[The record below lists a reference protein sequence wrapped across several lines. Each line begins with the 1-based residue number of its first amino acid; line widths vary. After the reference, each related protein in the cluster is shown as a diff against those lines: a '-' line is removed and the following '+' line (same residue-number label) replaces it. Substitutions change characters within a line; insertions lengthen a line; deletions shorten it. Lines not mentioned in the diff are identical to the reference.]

1 MDYAL
6 MMTAYAKRAVRKL
19 TQQDLLYES
28 LRRAILDGDIG
39 RGTRLAS
46 SRALAEQLGIAR
58 NSVLYAYERLVEEGF
73 VSATRH
79 GSVVNAV
86 SAGAVATPAQTT
98 QREEPVPALARR
110 VRELPPRRA
119 GRDGSKALRPGVPA
133 LDAFPYAQW
142 RTAVERALR
151 ELRAHDLGYGDSA
164 GMPALRQAIAQ
175 YVRVSRGVRCQPD
188 QVFVTDGTQSSL
200 DLCARLFADEGER
213 AWIENPGYLGARVAF
228 TAAGLQLL
236 PMSVDAA
243 GMSTRPEDWRE
254 RPPRLVYLTPSH
266 QYPLGC
272 VLSLERRLAL
282 IEQARACGAWIVED
296 DYDSELR
303 HDGPPLPSIQG
314 LADDAPVI
322 YLGTFSK
329 TLFPALRIGFMIV
342 PRRVAAQFAQ
352 AHHTLVRQ
360 GRVAEQLALAEFIES
375 GRYARHLRRM
385 RKLYEERRDGLV
397 AAIDK
402 HLAGVMTVSAD
413 AGGMHLSVRLDA
425 PLADADVSE
434 AARAHGLHLSPLSA
448 YCVDAPDAA
457 RYNGFLLG
465 YAETPP
471 EVADALMQTLAR
483 IVRERLPAAPS
494 LIGGPQS
501 HAADTALRVS

>member
-79 GSVVNAV
+79 GSIVNAV
-86 SAGAVATPAQTT
+86 SAGAAATPAQTA

-110 VRELPPRRA
+110 VRELPPRRS
-119 GRDGSKALRPGVPA
+119 GRHGAKALRPGVPA

-164 GMPALRQAIAQ
+164 GMPALREAIAQ

-228 TAAGLQLL
+228 TAAGLQLV

-243 GMSTRPEDWRE
+243 GMAARPEDWRE

-342 PRRVAAQFAQ
+342 PKRVAAPFAQ

-425 PLADADVSE
+425 PLSDAEVSE

-448 YCVDAPDAA
+448 YCVDAPDAT

-471 EVADALMQTLAR
+471 QVADTLMQTLAR
-483 IVRERLPAAPS
+483 IVRERLPAASP
-494 LIGGPQS
+494 LTDGPQS
-501 HAADTALRVS
+501 HAADRALRVS

>member
-98 QREEPVPALARR
+98 QREEPVPVLAHR

-228 TAAGLQLL
+228 TAAGLQLV

-471 EVADALMQTLAR
+471 QVADALMQTLAR

>member
-6 MMTAYAKRAVRKL
+6 MMAAYAKRAVRKL

-28 LRRAILDGDIG
+28 LRRAILDGDIS

-73 VSATRH
+73 INATRH

-86 SAGAVATPAQTT
+86 NAAGAAKPAPTSPCN
-98 QREEPVPALARR
+98 EPAPALSRR
-110 VRELPPRRA
+110 VRELPQRRSSN
-119 GRDGSKALRPGVPA
+119 DGARALRPGVPA

-142 RTAVERALR
+142 RSAVERALR
-151 ELRAHDLGYGDSA
+151 ELRAHDLGYGDSS
-164 GMPALRQAIAQ
+164 GMPVLRQAIAQ
-175 YVRVSRGVRCQPD
+175 YVRVSRGVRCQAD

-228 TAAGLQLL
+228 AAAGLQLV

-243 GMSTRPEDWRE
+243 GMAARPEDWRE

-329 TLFPALRIGFMIV
+329 TLFPALRIAFMIV
-342 PRRVAAQFAQ
+342 PSRVAPQFAK
-352 AHHTLVRQ
+352 AHHTLMRQ
-360 GRVAEQLALAEFIES
+360 GRVAEQLALADFIES

-385 RKLYEERRDGLV
+385 RRLYEERRDGLV
-397 AAIDK
+397 AAIEK

-425 PLADADVSE
+425 PIADVEVSD

-448 YCVDAPDAA
+448 YCLDAPDAA
-457 RYNGFLLG
+457 RYSGFLLG

-471 EVADALMQTLAR
+471 HVADTLMQTLAR
-483 IVRERLPAAPS
+483 IVRERLPAAY
-494 LIGGPQS
+494 
-501 HAADTALRVS
+501 